1 MRTIILCVLVF
12 IGFMGLS
19 FLVTTGLVWVGCWAL
34 GLLGVTV
41 AWSWTLSLAI
51 WLLAMVI
58 KGLLGGFRV
67 NVNKD

>member
-1 MRTIILCVLVF
+1 MRTIIICILTF

-19 FLVTTGLVWVGCWAL
+19 FLATAGLVWVGCWAF

-41 AWSWTLSLAI
+41 AWSWTLTLAI
-51 WLLAMVI
+51 WLLVMVI
-58 KGLLGGFRV
+58 KALLGGFRV